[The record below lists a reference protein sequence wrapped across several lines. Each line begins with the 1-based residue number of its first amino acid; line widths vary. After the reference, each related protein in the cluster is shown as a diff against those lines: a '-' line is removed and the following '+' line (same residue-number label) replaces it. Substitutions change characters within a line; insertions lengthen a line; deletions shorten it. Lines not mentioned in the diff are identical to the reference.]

1 MEYADP
7 GITSQTKY
15 KLSSYLFSAFKSPIH
30 LSSSLSK
37 KAKQILFKP
46 SCQRRE
52 EEIKVLTGIVLI
64 LASYLCARLI
74 V

>member
-7 GITSQTKY
+7 GTTPQTEY

-37 KAKQILFKP
+37 KAEKILFKP

-64 LASYLCARLI
+64 LASYLCARL
-74 V
+74 